1 MKLSSITVG
10 AAVTLLGAVPL
21 VGQTPPDRSHPPELG
36 PTPQL
41 KLPAIQR
48 FTLSNGLPVL
58 LLEKH
63 GVPLVQANV
72 MLQVGAVMDPSGKSG
87 LASMT
92 AAMLDEGAGNRTAL
106 QLADAIEFLGAR
118 LSTGAGQHT
127 SIIQLHTPLPKLDS
141 ALALLADVTLRPA
154 FPADELERQRKE
166 RLTTLT
172 QWRDQPRSIASV
184 IFSQTLFGSSH
195 PYGLQPVGDPT
206 SLASFTVTD
215 LKTYYQTHYRSG
227 NATIVVV
234 GDVTASTIRP
244 KLEAAFGKWTGS
256 ATPKPALPDVKQ
268 VAARQVYLVDK
279 PGAAQSEIR
288 IGRIGVPRLTE
299 DYFPLVVMNTILGG
313 SFTSRLN
320 QNLREAHGYTYG
332 ASSAFDFRPAP
343 GPFVAAAAV
352 QTDVTDKA
360 LAEFIKELK
369 AITDSVTSQEVTRAK
384 NYVALGF
391 PAEFQSVS
399 AIALQLGDLVTY
411 GLPDDY
417 LNNYIGRVQQVTKA
431 DVERVARKYIDPDRI
446 AIVVVGDRTKVEP
459 GVRALKLGEIKLLTV
474 DDVLGKPP
482 ASTSA
487 R

>member
-1 MKLSSITVG
+1 MLLAG
-10 AAVTLLGAVPL
+10 APL
-21 VGQTPPDRSHPPELG
+21 RGQAPPDRSHPPELG

-48 FTLSNGLPVL
+48 FALSNGLPVV

-63 GVPLVQANV
+63 GVPLVQVNIQF
-72 MLQVGAVMDPSGKSG
+72 QVGAVADPPGKSG

-92 AAMLDEGAGNRTAL
+92 AAMLDEGAATRTAL

-127 SIIQLHTPLPKLDS
+127 SVVQLHTPLPKLDS
-141 ALALLADVTLRPA
+141 ALALLADVTLRPT

-184 IFSQTLFGSSH
+184 IFSQTLYGASH
-195 PYGLQPVGDPT
+195 PYGRQTLGDPN
-206 SLASFTVTD
+206 TVATLSAAD
-215 LKTYYQTHYRSG
+215 LKAYYQANYHPG
-227 NATIVVV
+227 NATVIVV
-234 GDVTASTIRP
+234 GDVTAAAIRP
-244 KLEAAFGKWTGS
+244 KLEAAFGKWAGA
-256 ATPKPALPDVKQ
+256 ATPKVTLTDAKQ
-268 VAARQVYLVDK
+268 VPTRQVYLVDK

-299 DYFPLVVMNTILGG
+299 DYFPLIVMNTILGG

-320 QNLREAHGYTYG
+320 QNLREEHGYTYG
-332 ASSAFDFRPAP
+332 ASSGFDFRPAP

-360 LAEFIKELK
+360 LGEFMKELK
-369 AITDSVTSQEVTRAK
+369 GITDSVSPTEVTRAK

-399 AIALQLGDLVTY
+399 TIALQLGDIVTY

-417 LNNYIGRVQQVTKA
+417 LNNYIGRVQQVSRA
-431 DVERVARKYIDPDRI
+431 DIERVAKKYIDPNHI
-446 AIVVVGDRTKVEP
+446 AIIVVGDRSKVEQ
-459 GVRALKLGEIKLLTV
+459 GVRSLNLGEVKLLTV
-474 DDVLGKPP
+474 DDVLGGPP
-482 ASTSA
+482 RSTPT